1 MALDAP
7 HPKTL
12 LAFPRFLILIA
23 FEENWAKIYATYR
36 SSIFGSNILQL
47 RLESLAE
54 IRFAEGEPARRG
66 GAPAGSTV
74 KSLDLSCTN
83 VGNHIEAS
91 GAAALADAP
100 LTPAPNS
107 SVLTHLEA

>member
-1 MALDAP
+1 MTVTLDAP

-47 RLESLAE
+47 RLE
-54 IRFAEGEPARRG
+54 RG
-66 GAPAGSTV
+66 IA
-74 KSLDLSCTN
+74 
-83 VGNHIEAS
+83 
-91 GAAALADAP
+91 
-100 LTPAPNS
+100 
-107 SVLTHLEA
+107 